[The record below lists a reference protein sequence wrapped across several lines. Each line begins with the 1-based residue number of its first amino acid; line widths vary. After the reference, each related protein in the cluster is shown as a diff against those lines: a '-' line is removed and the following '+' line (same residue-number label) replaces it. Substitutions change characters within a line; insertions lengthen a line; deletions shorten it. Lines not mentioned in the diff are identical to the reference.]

1 MTFLH
6 PWALLIG
13 AAAIGLPVLIHWLTR
28 PKPTRM
34 PLSTVR
40 FVQQIVQQRKARSR
54 LRDFLILLMR
64 GIAIALVALA
74 FARPWTGQKQL
85 IDPTDAGDT
94 VRVVVLD
101 VSQSSGAV
109 SGGTT
114 ALDRARAVAS
124 TYLKGASGVRAALV
138 LAGAKPVTVFD
149 QPSANLS
156 ALRDAVTTCR
166 TQPQRLDAQR
176 TINRCAEL
184 LSVGDPSG
192 SRTLELVIISDFQRS
207 NWSAV
212 DLSALPKI
220 TKIQFE
226 SVASQTPLAN
236 LAITSASVSG
246 RLEQGREAQLA
257 IEVGNYST
265 APRSVEVAVL
275 IGETPYRLSGL
286 CPPGAKTVLNAP
298 IVLSTP
304 GWLTGRAE
312 IVGAN
317 DALAADDARALVLHV
332 KSAPTYAL
340 ITRESN
346 RPHASSSHFLERAL
360 APRRRDARANE
371 KVVRLDP
378 EKLDPQALA
387 TSSVVVL
394 DHPGKLPADSINTLA
409 GLMRRGRGLLY
420 VASEPVDAT
429 NLKLLADAAG
439 TDLKMPVEFVL
450 PAPGAPVRH
459 GLFLV
464 DWKMDQAPFA
474 ELRESAG
481 ALLTPLRFGGGLPSR
496 RLAGGLNDDVL
507 ATYSDQSAALVV
519 TTCGAGSLAVLNA
532 DLVRSSIVTSPVFVP
547 VISEL
552 IGRLVSG
559 RGAIDAVAPG
569 ERMAAYL
576 PPEAGAAQG
585 LSLASDVSPGAMGDL
600 TDVAGGVVWRWE
612 DAGAPGVFSVKRDRQ
627 TVYAIAT
634 ATPGIE
640 SDLASLPPD
649 VLTTRLAGDRTVAF
663 SHAGAEPPT
672 DSTWTWLLVACSACI
687 VGEIV
692 LLRAFRT

>member
-1 MTFLH
+1 MSFLH
-6 PWALLIG
+6 PWALIIG

-54 LRDFLILLMR
+54 LRDILILLMR
-64 GIAIALVALA
+64 GIAVTLVALA
-74 FARPWTGQKQL
+74 FARPWSGQKQL
-85 IDPTDAGDT
+85 IDPSDAGDV

-101 VSQSSGAV
+101 VSQSSAAV

-124 TYLKGASGVRAALV
+124 TYLKGTSGVRAALV

-184 LSVGDPSG
+184 LSADDPTG
-192 SRTLELVIISDFQRS
+192 SRTLELVLISDFQRS

-212 DLSALPKI
+212 DLSTLPKE

-226 SVASQTPLAN
+226 SVAPQKPVAN
-236 LAITSASVSG
+236 LAITSASVTG
-246 RLEQGREAQLA
+246 RLEQGREAVLA
-257 IEVGNYST
+257 IEVGNYS
-265 APRSVEVAVL
+265 ASPRTVEVAVA
-275 IGETPYRLSGL
+275 IGDTPQRLSGL

-298 IVLSTP
+298 IVLQTP
-304 GWLTGRAE
+304 GWVSARAE

-317 DALAADDARALVLHV
+317 DALSADDARAFVLNV
-332 KSAPTYAL
+332 RSAPTYAL
-340 ITRESN
+340 ITRESD
-346 RPHASSSHFLERAL
+346 RPHASSSHFLERAI
-360 APRRRDARANE
+360 APRRRDARASE
-371 KVVRLDP
+371 RVVRLDP

-387 TSSVVVL
+387 TAAVVLL
-394 DHPGKLPADSINTLA
+394 DHPGKLSADSINTLA

-420 VASEPVDAT
+420 IASEPVDAT
-429 NLKLLADAAG
+429 NLKLIADAAG

-450 PAPGAPVRH
+450 PAPGAPMRH
-459 GLFLV
+459 GLFL
-464 DWKMDQAPFA
+464 DAWKMDQPPFA
-474 ELRESAG
+474 ELRESAS
-481 ALLTPLRFGGGLPSR
+481 ALLQPLRFGGGLPSK
-496 RLAGGLNDDVL
+496 RLPGGLSDDVL
-507 ATYSDQSAALVV
+507 ATYSDQSAAMVV
-519 TTCGAGSLAVLNA
+519 TACGAGSLAVLNA
-532 DLVRSSIVTSPVFVP
+532 DLMQSSIVTSPAFVP
-547 VISEL
+547 VMSEL

-559 RGAIDAVAPG
+559 RGAAESVAPG

-585 LSLASDVSPGAMGDL
+585 LTLVADPKPEQMGEL
-600 TDVAGGVVWRWE
+600 TDIAGGVVWRWE
-612 DAGAPGVFSVKRDRQ
+612 DAGAPGIFSVKRDQQ
-627 TVYAIAT
+627 TVFAIAA
-634 ATPGIE
+634 ATPALE
-640 SDLASLPPD
+640 SDLATLPPD
-649 VLTTRLAGDRTVAF
+649 VLTTRLSGGRSVAF
-663 SHAGAEPPT
+663 SQAGAEPPA

-687 VGEIV
+687 VGEIA
-692 LLRAFRT
+692 LLRTFRT